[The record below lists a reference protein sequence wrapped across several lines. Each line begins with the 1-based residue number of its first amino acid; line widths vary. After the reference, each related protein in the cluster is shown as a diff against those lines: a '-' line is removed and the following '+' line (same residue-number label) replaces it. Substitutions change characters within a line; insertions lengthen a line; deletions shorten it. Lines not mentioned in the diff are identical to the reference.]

1 MTLAH
6 YRKGQ
11 TDAEGAE
18 AADGHLEPGAHAH
31 PSAAEYLKIGAI
43 LVVVTSIE
51 VALYYVGMSETV
63 LVVTMMPLSWLKFI
77 LVVLWFMHLRFDNR
91 LFSWFFFGAMLLTF
105 AIFSAALATIGGKL
119 V

>member
-18 AADGHLEPGAHAH
+18 GEVHLEPGGHAH

-51 VALYYVGMSETV
+51 VALYYVGMSETA
-63 LVVTMMPLSWLKFI
+63 LVAVMMPLSWLKFI
-77 LVVLWFMHLRFDNR
+77 LVVLWFMHLRFDNPFFR
-91 LFSWFFFGAMLLTF
+91 QLFF
-105 AIFSAALATIGGKL
+105 AGLALAIVVFTVAMATLGGKL

>member
-11 TDAEGAE
+11 TDGEGAVAE
-18 AADGHLEPGAHAH
+18 GHLEPGGHAH
-31 PSAAEYLKIGAI
+31 PGAAEYLKIGAI

-51 VALYYVGMSETV
+51 VGLYYVGMSETV
-63 LVVTMMPLSWLKFI
+63 LVAVMMPLSWLKFI
-77 LVVLWFMHLRFDNR
+77 LVVLWFMHLRFDNPFFR
-91 LFSWFFFGAMLLTF
+91 TLFF
-105 AIFSAALATIGGKL
+105 AGLALAIVVFTVALATLGGKL

>member
-31 PSAAEYLKIGAI
+31 PSAAAYLKIGAI

-77 LVVLWFMHLRFDNR
+77 LVVLWFMHLRFDNPFFR
-91 LFSWFFFGAMLLTF
+91 QLFF
-105 AIFSAALATIGGKL
+105 AGLALAIVIFTVAMATLGGKL

>member
-11 TDAEGAE
+11 IETEEVAAES
-18 AADGHLEPGAHAH
+18 HVEPGGHAH
-31 PSAAEYLKIGAI
+31 PSAAEYVKIGTI
-43 LVVVTSIE
+43 LVVVTSLE

-63 LVVTMMPLSWLKFI
+63 LVITMMPLSWLKFL
-77 LVVLWFMHLRFDNR
+77 LVVLWFMHLRFDSPFFR
-91 LFSWFFFGAMLLTF
+91 ALFFSGLALAVVVF
-105 AIFSAALATIGGKL
+105 AVALATIGGKL